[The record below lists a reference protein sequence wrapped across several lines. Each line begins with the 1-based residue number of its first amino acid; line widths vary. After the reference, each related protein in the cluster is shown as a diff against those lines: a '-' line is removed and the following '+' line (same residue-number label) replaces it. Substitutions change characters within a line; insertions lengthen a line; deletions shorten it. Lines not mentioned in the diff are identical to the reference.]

1 MLFYEAIK
9 YEDHGA
15 THMKKRGPKGN
26 KTRTMSKHQKVLI
39 GIALAFLLYSVIGFL
54 VTPTVLKNALE
65 KNLSE
70 NLKRSVSIETIQT
83 NPYLLQITI
92 NNFLV
97 ENRGRDKQFVAF
109 DQLFVDLEV
118 ISLFKRALVIKS
130 LKLSGPRVNLSRLKD
145 LSYNFSDIADSSGP
159 KKKTASKPFLFSLNN
174 IEIIN
179 GSIVFLDEP
188 KDTKHRVENLHLA
201 IPYLSNVIHEVEVHV
216 QPAFSAIVND
226 TPFKLS
232 GRTLPF
238 HDTRRTVFDIQF
250 NNIDIPEYLAYLPK
264 SDDLTLKSGSLDIR
278 ASLDFEMQPGN
289 KPAVTLTGDFSLKE
303 IDVAEVEGESYLA
316 IPQVDVTLLD
326 SRPMEQDFHL
336 ASVSLQE
343 PEFLLRRS
351 RDGDILPL
359 ALLQKNSKDKQDESE
374 SPDKESA
381 LKLVVDEIVLN
392 DGTIKFDDLS
402 NAEEFQT
409 TLNPIEIKI
418 TGLSTLEGAEAS
430 YDISMQTEA
439 EEDIA
444 INGTLS
450 LNPLA
455 TQLHTVLQHLQ
466 IPRFSPYYAEIVT
479 PQVMGGTLEL
489 AAELH
494 YSKTDDVEIIRVE
507 NITTQLDSLVIN
519 DKTNE
524 KLLAI
529 PTMAIK
535 KTSLDLNSRQFII
548 GDFSSR
554 DGELHLVRQKD
565 GIVIMKELLRPRE
578 VQEKK
583 PDAAEADTSPQ
594 WLVTLKKGG
603 IKQYSIILEDHTFA
617 EPTTV
622 LIDKFNLNAENIS
635 TIENSKGLVD
645 LGMRID
651 KQGVVSI
658 KGPITIAP
666 LSVSLALDVAELQV
680 KNLQPYFADKVALA
694 NSDGTVSLNG
704 KLMLSKVKG
713 KEITSSFRGNG
724 GVANFS
730 SYDPIAGEVFL
741 KWKDLRF
748 EGMEYDSDRFA
759 FRIKE
764 IGWYDYYNYIVVFD
778 DGVVN
783 LKTVMKDSG
792 EQVKEIPEE
801 RGKSLLVEIDSVK
814 LENGKIE
821 ILDRNITPNYASSL
835 SELSGTIK
843 QLSSRADVIS
853 EVNISGKLDQHAPL
867 LITGI
872 VDPLGDELF
881 ADLVFD
887 FRDIELS
894 PTSPYTGKFIG
905 YTVAKGKLSLEM
917 KYLVEG
923 TKITGENKAFLDQFT
938 LGETIESPDAMNLPV
953 NLAIS
958 LLKNR
963 QGEITLNIP
972 VKGDLDDPEFSV
984 GGVVFKVIVNLI
996 AKAATSPFALLGA
1009 LIPDGEDL
1017 QYVDFTSG
1025 SSIIEEENTKKIET
1039 IAKVLYDRPGLKMDL
1054 KGSVNTDLESPVLHE
1069 KKFEQMLKN
1078 EKFKELSR
1086 KKEPSTPVDEITIE
1100 PEEYKTFLKK
1110 AYKKATFEKPK
1121 NAFGFNK
1128 KLPPEEMEKLL
1139 RENIIITEDDLRL
1152 LAIQRANAVKSV
1164 LVETGP
1170 VEPERLFII
1179 EPETGADESASQRV
1193 EMIIK

>member
-1 MLFYEAIK
+1 
-9 YEDHGA
+9 
-15 THMKKRGPKGN
+15 MKKTGAKGA
-26 KTRTMSKHQKVLI
+26 KTGAMSKHQKILI

-54 VTPTVLKNALE
+54 AIPTVLKNTLE
-65 KNLSE
+65 KKLSE
-70 NLKRSVSIETIQT
+70 TLKRSVSIETIQI
-83 NPYLLQITI
+83 NPYLLQVTI

-97 ENRGRDKQFVAF
+97 ENRDWDNRFIAF
-109 DQLFVDLEV
+109 DRLFVDLEI

-130 LKLSGPRVNLSRLKD
+130 LTLSGPRVNLTRFKD
-145 LSYNFSDIADSSGP
+145 MSYNFSDLADSSGP
-159 KKKTASKPFLFSLNN
+159 KKKAASKPFLFSLNN

-188 KDTKHRVENLHLA
+188 KDTKHRVESLNLA
-201 IPYLSNVIHEVEVHV
+201 VPYLSNVIHEVEVHV

-226 TPFKLS
+226 TPLKLS
-232 GRTLPF
+232 GKTLPF
-238 HDTRRTVFDIQF
+238 HDTRRTIFDIQF

-264 SDDLTLKSGSLDIR
+264 SGNLTLKSGYLDIT
-278 ASLDFEMQPGN
+278 ASLGFEMQPGN

-303 IDVAEVEGESYLA
+303 INVTEIEGESYLV
-316 IPQVDVTLLD
+316 IPQVDVKLLD
-326 SRPMEQDFHL
+326 SRPLEQNLHL
-336 ASVSLQE
+336 ASVFLRE

-351 RDGDILPL
+351 SDGDILPL
-359 ALLQKNSKDKQDESE
+359 ALLQKNTGDMPAESD
-374 SPDKESA
+374 SPDKEKS

-392 DGTIKFDDLS
+392 KGTINFDDQG
-402 NAEEFQT
+402 NAEHFQT
-409 TLNPIEIKI
+409 TLNPVEIKV
-418 TGLSTLEGAEAS
+418 TGLSTLESAEAS

-439 EEDIA
+439 KESIVM
-444 INGTLS
+444 NGTLS

-455 TQLHTVLQHLQ
+455 VQLHTALQHLQ
-466 IPRFSPYYAEIVT
+466 IPRFSPYYADFVT
-479 PQVMGGTLEL
+479 TKVMDGTLDL

-494 YSKTDDVEIIRVE
+494 YSKTDDREIIRVA

-519 DKTNE
+519 DKNDK
-524 KLLAI
+524 KLLVI
-529 PTMAIK
+529 PAMRIK
-535 KTSLDLNSRQFII
+535 DTSLDLNSRQFII
-548 GDFSSR
+548 GDLSSH
-554 DGELHLVRQKD
+554 DGELNLVRQKD

-578 VQEKK
+578 KQEKR
-583 PDAAEADTSPQ
+583 PDTAEADTSSP
-594 WLVTLKKGG
+594 WSITLKKGG
-603 IKQYSIILEDHTFA
+603 IKQYSIVLEDHTFA

-622 LIDKFNLNAENIS
+622 QVDKFQLKAENFS
-635 TIENSKGLVD
+635 TIKNSKGLVD

-651 KQGVVSI
+651 KTGIVSI

-666 LSVSLALDVAELQV
+666 LSLSLAIDVAKLQV
-680 KNLQPYFADKVALA
+680 KNLQPYFTDKVALA
-694 NSDGTVSLNG
+694 NSDGSVSLNG
-704 KLMLSKVKG
+704 QLVVSKG
-713 KEITSSFRGNG
+713 KDQEIISLFRGNG

-730 SYDPIAGEVFL
+730 SYDSIAGEEFL
-741 KWKDLRF
+741 MWKDLRF
-748 EGMEYDSDRFA
+748 EGMEYDSNSFA
-759 FRIKE
+759 FTVKE
-764 IGWYDYYNYIVVFD
+764 IGWYDFYHYIVVFD
-778 DGVVN
+778 NGVVN
-783 LKTVMKDSG
+783 VKTVMKESD
-792 EQVKEIPEE
+792 EQVKEVPEKSVPEE
-801 RGKSLLVEIDSVK
+801 STKSLQVEIGSVK

-843 QLSSRADVIS
+843 NLSSQADVMS

-872 VDPLGDELF
+872 VNPLSDEFF

-917 KYLVEG
+917 QYLLEG

-938 LGETIESPDAMNLPV
+938 LGETVESPDAMNLPV

-963 QGEITLNIP
+963 KGEITLNVP

-984 GGVVFKVIVNLI
+984 GGVVFKVIINLI

-1025 SSIIEEENTKKIET
+1025 SSVIEEENTKKIET

-1054 KGSVNTDLESPVLHE
+1054 KGSVNTDQESPVLHE
-1069 KKFEQMLKN
+1069 MKFEQLLKN
-1078 EKFKELSR
+1078 EKLKELS
-1086 KKEPSTPVDEITIE
+1086 KKKKPSSPVDEITID
-1100 PEEYKTFLKK
+1100 PDEYKTFLKK
-1110 AYKKATFEKPK
+1110 AYKKASFEKPK
-1121 NAFGFNK
+1121 NALGFNK

-1152 LAIQRANAVKSV
+1152 LAIQRANAVKSL

-1179 EPETGADESASQRV
+1179 EPETGAGENTSQRV